1 MSKQDPR
8 VDAYIKKSAA
18 FAQPILTHLR
28 ARVHANCADASE
40 TIKWGMPFF
49 VVGEKILCHM
59 AAFKAH
65 CAFSFW
71 GGTRLPIDPAT
82 GKAKKAMGQ
91 FGRITS
97 LDDLPSDKE
106 IARLVKAAIKLGET
120 DELQPARAKPVAAK
134 ELDVPDDLKQA
145 LKKNKKALAT
155 FDAFSYSNKK
165 EYVEW
170 ITEAK
175 TEVTRMKRLDQ
186 AIALMAEGKVRNW
199 KYVK

>member
-1 MSKQDPR
+1 MSKHDPR
-8 VDAYIKKSAA
+8 VDTYIKKSAV

-28 ARVHANCADASE
+28 ARVHASCPDAGE
-40 TIKWGMPFF
+40 AIKWGMPFF
-49 VVGEKILCHM
+49 LVGEKILCHM

-71 GGTRLPIDPAT
+71 EGTRLPIDPAT
-82 GKAKKAMGQ
+82 GKAEKAMGQ

-97 LDDLPSDKE
+97 LDDLPGDKE
-106 IARLVKAAIKLGET
+106 IARLIKAAIKLNEA
-120 DELQPARAKPVAAK
+120 DASKPARAKPPAAK
-134 ELDVPDDLKQA
+134 KLDVPGDLTQA

-175 TEVTRMKRLDQ
+175 TEVTRLKRLDQ

>member
-1 MSKQDPR
+1 MSKHDPR
-8 VDAYIKKSAA
+8 VDAYIQQSAA

-28 ARVHANCADASE
+28 ARVHASGKDVAE

-49 VVGEKILCHM
+49 VAGEKILCHM

-71 GGTRLPIDPAT
+71 EGTRLPIDPLT

-91 FGRITS
+91 FGRIAS

-106 IARLVKAAIKLGET
+106 IARLIKAAIKLGET
-120 DELQPARAKPVAAK
+120 DELKPARTKLAEKKIA
-134 ELDVPDDLKQA
+134 VPDDLA
-145 LKKNKKALAT
+145 RELKKNKKALAT
-155 FDAFSYSNKK
+155 FEAFSYSNKK

-170 ITEAK
+170 ISEAK
-175 TEVTRMKRLDQ
+175 TEATRLKRLDQ